1 MEATFIDRKVSEI
14 WETVN
19 RKNRQLMKDWIE
31 GFIGSYDEQ
40 KQKSQQEIRNT
51 AIRLTEPGENFLW
64 RLMSAEPS
72 LHGYY
77 DRNGIRKRR
86 VELAMLFLRAMTE
99 DKYWTSF
106 ITLTLSL
113 GHSKISRSVPVSADS
128 DTTQPCIELYKAAR
142 LEKVEEVR
150 RLIETG
156 LRVKPDV
163 KGFTPLH
170 SAAMAINPNARIA
183 HLLLELGDGRQYRN
197 VKADTAENTALHY
210 AAANVN
216 VTEDFIVQFMDAD
229 PELRNVDHYTPF
241 HVAAM
246 SCNPDAIIYML
257 NTFAPTNKGWDVDKV
272 DEESAEKV
280 INLCARNGN
289 AKAVA
294 LLIKHGADI
303 SRGVLH
309 EIVLESVRYP
319 EKIDKLLDVY
329 NAIVDNA
336 VTWRY
341 LEEGTEC
348 QLLKGSRDCIELFR
362 KTMIWLL
369 TNPLKEQY
377 ENKDVLQWA
386 LEHGASAMFLQIINT
401 KSVFCAHGEEAL
413 QWISDKSSED
423 MKIEKGG
430 RNRKDKKDRQI
441 TWTTFD
447 VTNFTTET
455 HLTENVETEMSDL
468 NSPSTVVVRPP
479 TDTELCSDGRQL
491 KSVTDKKDEINADT
505 IEGSAQPNTAKNKS
519 RNFDRPSAPDKPYVA
534 YVLDEF
540 DKWKNTNI
548 LSIQPL
554 RGLTEP
560 YVAMSQRFYFLVGLI
575 QLIFMIYFTDHY
587 MPSTC
592 SLASMF
598 SIQTNHCNTTNANN
612 TMPPRLSEQR
622 SWLATIWLIWP
633 TILLAGHV
641 HFALGDAIHAYD
653 ALKEMLKETKTTRV
667 RASIAKKFYES
678 LILGSVLSLAFSCMV
693 FHWIIL
699 DLYKLEAREPYIE
712 ATAMVLLF
720 GWLANLEFF
729 GGMSKHFGTFLLVVK
744 TIIAID
750 IPCFMLFFGFTIAGF
765 SFSMHLLRIS
775 TCRIIPKKFYLHHT
789 FFGVLSTAFGIGDLF
804 DKTVTNDECADAGM
818 KFLFEIVY
826 FGYVCMAMI
835 ILLNLLIAMMNHR
848 YEKAKWRAGNL
859 WRFHILSTMRHL
871 ENTSA
876 GFLQFL
882 KKILDLWR
890 SGNGSKKSKRCKS
903 VLCCS
908 SDASHA
914 SLIYK
919 NGRYYL
925 TLLLLVDKQATKDK

>member
-156 LRVKPDV
+156 LRVKPNV

-183 HLLLELGDGRQYRN
+183 HLLLELGDGQQHLDIR
-197 VKADTAENTALHY
+197 AGTAENTALHY

-309 EIVLESVRYP
+309 EIVLESIRNP
-319 EKIDKLLDVY
+319 AKIDKLVGVY
-329 NAIVDNA
+329 QTVVDNA
-336 VTWRY
+336 VIWRC
-341 LEEGTEC
+341 LEEEREFMEFY
-348 QLLKGSRDCIELFR
+348 GSDEYFR
-362 KTMIWLL
+362 ETMIWLL
-369 TNPLKEQY
+369 TNHVKDDDGEELY
-377 ENKDVLQWA
+377 EGRDVLQCA
-386 LEHGASAMFLQIINT
+386 LAHGASDMFREIINT
-401 KSVFCAHGEEAL
+401 KSVFRTDGNKVWEWIGEES
-413 QWISDKSSED
+413 SDEGKDQKTRED
-423 MKIEKGG
+423 
-430 RNRKDKKDRQI
+430 RNKRN
-441 TWTTFD
+441 WTVYD
-447 VTNFTTET
+447 VTNFTKET
-455 HLTENVETEMSDL
+455 RSRAAVRDSSESTAVCLGHPQDTSHELSLLAGQEDDHLTSGSYVNRDFDDLPIPEEPYLTYLLMAFNHWKDSD
-468 NSPSTVVVRPP
+468 
-479 TDTELCSDGRQL
+479 
-491 KSVTDKKDEINADT
+491 
-505 IEGSAQPNTAKNKS
+505 
-519 RNFDRPSAPDKPYVA
+519 
-534 YVLDEF
+534 
-540 DKWKNTNI
+540 I
-548 LSIQPL
+548 LSTQPL
-554 RGLTEP
+554 NGLIRP
-560 YVAMSQRFYFLVGLI
+560 YIALVQRFCFLLGLM
-575 QLIFMIYFTDHY
+575 QLIY
-587 MPSTC
+587 MVLLTAYNMPTPC
-592 SLASMF
+592 SLAFMF
-598 SIQTNHCNTTNANN
+598 NLNFSSTSCGSRTTNSSDNEMTSTASQQR
-612 TMPPRLSEQR
+612 PPLSRL
-622 SWLATIWLIWP
+622 WIIWP
-633 TILLAGHV
+633 TILFLGSLYIIVHRAKLVRLAHKFSP
-641 HFALGDAIHAYD
+641 H
-653 ALKEMLKETKTTRV
+653 KTVFT
-667 RASIAKKFYES
+667 AKDQKFSIAKEFSESHLLPILLLIFCCTVYLWVNKYIWSDTYES
-678 LILGSVLSLAFSCMV
+678 YVEVIGMVLLLGWITNLAFFEVMSKDASIFALVVRKIIVKNMPSFMLYFVFVVVGFSFAMHTLRMATCKPNELMHLDETFFSVLSGA
-693 FHWIIL
+693 
-699 DLYKLEAREPYIE
+699 
-712 ATAMVLLF
+712 
-720 GWLANLEFF
+720 
-729 GGMSKHFGTFLLVVK
+729 
-744 TIIAID
+744 
-750 IPCFMLFFGFTIAGF
+750 
-765 SFSMHLLRIS
+765 
-775 TCRIIPKKFYLHHT
+775 
-789 FFGVLSTAFGIGDLF
+789 FGVGDF
-804 DKTVTNDECADAGM
+804 FEVTMTDSKCVGAGT
-818 KFLFEIVY
+818 KYLIEFVY
-826 FGYVCMAMI
+826 FCYMCATMI
-835 ILLNLLIAMMNHR
+835 ILLNILIAMMNNA
-848 YEKAKWRAGNL
+848 YEKAKRRAGNI
-859 WRFHILSTMRHL
+859 WRFQMLSLVTVL
-871 ENTSA
+871 ESHRCLVKLMTKL
-876 GFLQFL
+876 G
-882 KKILDLWR
+882 ILDLWR
-890 SGNGSKKSKRCKS
+890 PGENLKKIIGCYAG
-903 VLCCS
+903 CCYT
-908 SDASHA
+908 DENRA
-914 SLIYK
+914 SLFYNDK
-919 NGRYYL
+919 RKRYYL
-925 TLLLLVDKQATKDK
+925 KLMLPVDERVKKPQ